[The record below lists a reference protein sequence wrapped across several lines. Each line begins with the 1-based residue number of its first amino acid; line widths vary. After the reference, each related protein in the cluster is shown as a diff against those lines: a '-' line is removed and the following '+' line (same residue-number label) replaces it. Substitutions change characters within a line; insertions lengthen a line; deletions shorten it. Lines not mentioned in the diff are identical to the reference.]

1 MEVNEVVKRQK
12 LRIQEL
18 EKQLNQTLSTLTSMA
33 EATHPLPKSRYKQS
47 ETVLYL
53 SYLFST

>member
-1 MEVNEVVKRQK
+1 VQRQK

-18 EKQLNQTLSTLTSMA
+18 EKQLNQTLNTLTSMA
-33 EATHPLPKSRYKQS
+33 EATHPLPRSHYKQS